1 MRPLLTDL
9 RDLERFVL
17 PHWQARQGISAI
29 AEDGEQAA
37 GEGHAVAMAT
47 NATCR
52 NDEIAGP
59 DDVKRRLEEIC
70 AYYARHEPSSP
81 VPMLLRRAQRLVG
94 ADFLALMKE
103 LAPAGIDELQRVT
116 GPLEDS

>member
-1 MRPLLTDL
+1 M
-9 RDLERFVL
+9 L
-17 PHWQARQGISAI
+17 PHWQARQGIA
-29 AEDGEQAA
+29 AVTEEGEQAA
-37 GEGHAVAMAT
+37 GEEPAAT
-47 NATCR
+47 PATATRR
-52 NDEIAGP
+52 NGDIAGP

-94 ADFLALMKE
+94 CDFLALMKE
-103 LAPAGIDELQRVT
+103 LAPGGIDELQRVT